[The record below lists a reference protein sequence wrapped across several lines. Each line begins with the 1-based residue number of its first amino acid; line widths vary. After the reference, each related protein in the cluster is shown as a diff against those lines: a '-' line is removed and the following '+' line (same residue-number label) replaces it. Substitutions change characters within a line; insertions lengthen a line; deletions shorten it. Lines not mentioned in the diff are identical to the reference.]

1 MWATQAHSSTD
12 TFLRRQ
18 FLHYGKDW
26 PGTGGFIEYKR
37 RLRMAF
43 QRNAHLTNQSDIEK
57 AIQRGYFVINEI
69 DALYKLKKYRT
80 MKRRYY
86 D

>member
-1 MWATQAHSSTD
+1 M
-12 TFLRRQ
+12 LQ

-26 PGTGGFIEYKR
+26 PGAGGTAGYKR
-37 RLRMAF
+37 RLRLAF
-43 QRNAHLTNQSDIEK
+43 ERNSELTNPSEIEK
-57 AIQRGYFVINEI
+57 VIERGYYVVKEI

-86 D
+86 SN